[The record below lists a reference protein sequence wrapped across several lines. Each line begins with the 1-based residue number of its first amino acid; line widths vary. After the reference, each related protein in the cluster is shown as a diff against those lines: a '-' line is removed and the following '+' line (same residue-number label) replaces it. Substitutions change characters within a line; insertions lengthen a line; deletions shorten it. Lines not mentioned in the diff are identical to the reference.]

1 MGLHPSCDTLL
12 HKKPGVE
19 DALPRIG
26 QAAKSKSRFSCHWDQ
41 GGDVRR
47 STFRCHHP
55 ASNHVLYM
63 QLKGR
68 ALTRPHFSQGTPLM
82 GLSKFHWSSHAACRS
97 WEKPTD
103 MTRNKSQAGCRKL
116 KKDTGAGEQMQSC
129 PRVSQ
134 GDTKPCLLQLQ
145 EGTGQRSSQPQK
157 QTCPLPPS
165 AVEAR

>member
-26 QAAKSKSRFSCHWDQ
+26 QPAKGKSRFSHHWHQ

-47 STFRCHHP
+47 STFGCHHP
-55 ASNHVLYM
+55 ASNHVPYM
-63 QLKGR
+63 QPKGR
-68 ALTRPHFSQGTPLM
+68 ALTCPCFSQGTPCT
-82 GLSKFHWSSHAACRS
+82 GLSKFRWSSHAACRS
-97 WEKPTD
+97 WEKPSG
-103 MTRNKSQAGCRKL
+103 MTRNTSQAGCRKL
-116 KKDTGAGEQMQSC
+116 KDTGAAEQTQSC
-129 PRVSQ
+129 PCS
-134 GDTKPCLLQLQ
+134 LQLQ

-165 AVEAR
+165 AREAR